1 MHAAFQMAMKTEL
14 ETIKDLS
21 LRAGAILLKHYAETT
36 SVIWKGKNDPVT
48 AADLE
53 VSRFL
58 VEELRKRFPA
68 DAILCEEE
76 QDDLKRL
83 TSSRVWVIDPM
94 DGTKEFIARRGEFA
108 VMVGLA
114 VEGEAR
120 LGVVYQPTQDKLYSG
135 EIGHG
140 AHLTQAGAERSL
152 HVSPEDDPVTATMAI
167 SRSHL
172 STSTETIRKK
182 LGIEH
187 TIQTGSIGIKVG
199 LLCEGRAQVYVQGR
213 GTSLWDTC
221 GPEAILHAA
230 GGRLTDAS
238 GDPIR
243 YNVEE
248 VRNLRGVIA
257 TNGILHD
264 RVVKTAVAAQ
274 RS

>member
-1 MHAAFQMAMKTEL
+1 METEL
-14 ETIKDLS
+14 QTLKDLS
-21 LRAGAILLKHYAETT
+21 IRAGAILLRHYAETT

-53 VSRFL
+53 VSHFL
-58 VEELRKRFPA
+58 VGELRERFPA

-76 QDDLKRL
+76 LDDLKRL
-83 TSSRVWVIDPM
+83 ARSRVWVVDPM

-108 VMVGLA
+108 VMIGLA
-114 VEGEAR
+114 IEGEAR
-120 LGVVYQPTQDKLYSG
+120 LGVVYQPTEDKLYSG
-135 EIGHG
+135 EIGKG
-140 AHLTQAGAERSL
+140 AYLTQAGSTRPL
-152 HVSPEDDPVTATMAI
+152 HVSTESDPSEITMAI

-172 STSTETIRKK
+172 STNTEAIRRK

-230 GGRLTDAS
+230 GGRMTDAS
-238 GDPIR
+238 GNPFR
-243 YNVEE
+243 YDVEE

-264 RVVKTAVAAQ
+264 RVIGVAAAVTD
-274 RS
+274 RPSR